1 MFVCLSVDADPGFY
15 EAVPYRL
22 PSEKYRK
29 SPHSLWGTLPS
40 TYTDAAP
47 IGKKHPMLALLT
59 SKKWDAD
66 TISVKSDLTETIYVI
81 DTDLR
86 KQQEAD
92 RITSSVYS
100 HKLPGLYLISGV
112 GTLQADDITVN
123 RPPPPNPMEYRHLLT
138 ASSFRAP
145 MSPAILLLLLDPY
158 PTKQLRG
165 AIHALFLSL
174 LTDARFKCRFAA
186 ALGIAYR
193 PLSTLFCAGVGTE
206 ADTPLGFTVQ
216 IFTAGS
222 LVRALGSVPSA
233 AKLLLSDDERDD
245 TYQESS
251 IGVFTVPIALTVVRC
266 IHTNL
271 LGATEEVKMILKNTA
286 SGNDDDSH
294 ENIQVTNDSLLPALT
309 YVTGEHPIMTLLP
322 TALDDGFLDSR
333 STRHKR
339 LPHLLRDLEYVI
351 ETPGTAMRILLPKQF
366 PPYQGMSLSS
376 RGEDI
381 LTFCTVWCRLL
392 RLAQGMDPQKRK
404 ISGGHVEYE
413 QNRWLEA
420 FGLSLNFAGTRDAL
434 AESPTNSSSA
444 ALAPVSEDGS
454 HLVGIREAMG
464 NIMGALLKEMKLW
477 LYREGMLETGLPV
490 PPGGAHG
497 ASDLSQVEALQR
509 STLHVAA
516 SQLASS
522 SRPDG
527 QLSLATSASTVA
539 LSCATTV
546 KMTESQLNLIENSLK
561 LEGAHRQYKSSAG
574 SSRKDGMQNYTTVSS
589 SNSGAVM
596 GDWLRVPHSPLA
608 GDSLSF
614 HLPLHRALAKT
625 IKSLCAVVVPDSVRN
640 NDAVG
645 WWKLPVLDTG
655 SIDTDEGN
663 LQHPLV
669 PLIRPILRS
678 SNCRVVW
685 SAGPDCSSQ
694 EAQRR
699 RARSRTVSAN
709 IAVAKIIHSL
719 ADHPLRCLAA
729 AQQIERHLWARNG
742 SSVAG
747 MALNYSNAPLCRSF
761 RDLDMA
767 LVQLSASGMSI
778 GLGARRV
785 LSLLINRFSLDGYLC
800 DPERRSAASVGGNGS
815 YASGLG
821 TWVNPPRLQDHDH
834 ATVLSE
840 SLFSTLC
847 ILVTE
852 LPPPPPIS
860 SSDETWL
867 RQSIRR
873 ELIHALAA
881 EPRSHSA
888 AMTAA
893 SCAVGRRDESDGS
906 AGTSGGGGLFRD
918 VFAKVLKEVGKQKAQ
933 GSRASSGPA
942 SFELSPSCCDEYD
955 PTFFHL
961 RRQEHQHAMDVI
973 TGLRKQKSNKE
984 KNSNIGPDA
993 YCLPL
998 VCPPPKAHP
1007 RFISCRLMLHIPQ
1020 MDAAVRRALLFAVF
1034 AGSWLPPPEPIRKV
1048 EKQEKEIM
1056 PSLSSET
1063 KAISTVSLP
1072 TSKSGSDIAYT
1083 RRSGGS
1089 PSIPFQKRGVSF
1101 NESDSNPSFSAEI
1114 VAGSSISFLEELQL
1128 LTLQVHTLEECASLH
1143 RLQPDLDEESKL
1155 ISSGLSINSYLGRL
1169 VHVPESLSDTW
1180 ALRSYPNGPLKSKGS
1195 GERRGS
1201 ILGLLIALYEYRA
1214 DHSSGTN
1221 GGQDETSDGDGG
1233 ARALTGN
1240 GLKWLL
1246 RFVNALVHEAPSVAS
1261 AVKCATNGIP
1271 MKPSTT
1277 SSKATGGE
1285 SSGTTIWTIDETVRM
1300 TISSMLSNLSDLWP
1314 KAVDNSLQKES
1325 SANEEKKERGKVAQK
1340 RMLEMMKK
1348 KQSAFVATM
1357 ETPDSGGEKDKTGQQ
1372 QVEEEDDLCIICR
1385 CDDADGENN
1394 GPLGFLGH
1402 VQRSRVAQMRAC
1414 TEAMDKA
1421 NEGINSNSLFQKY
1434 RVVGHMGCQV
1444 RETEA
1449 MDSKPV
1455 FCLKRGTI
1463 VSVLKNTVSDK
1474 YDILSRRVLVNH
1486 TSEESG
1492 KVIKGWASIQSSQGY
1507 VILSPLVS
1515 LCYENTRW
1523 GSTRPIVRQCGH
1535 AAHLKCVETHT
1546 LSLHQRAAGDQPY
1559 DGRFAANIDDGEFLC
1574 PLCKQLSNILI
1585 PRDGCVI
1592 IKGSGNEVKEESN
1605 KKSTNSMKLED
1616 KFQNLLTRG
1625 TFFGKKETEAYSE
1638 IGQKALAD
1646 FGAHLLQAMD
1656 VPWERSG
1663 SKKKKSRRWHS
1674 SIQRWNYEEE
1684 GGDTTPGGN
1693 TTVRSILRLLRQQ
1706 HIAWA
1711 ALGHSAAAAEAAVRG
1726 VEEILPFGSFS
1737 KTDEPWPGYK
1747 NDEEDNPML
1756 LELTRTMT
1764 GTTGLLEVLMFEMG
1778 TQLGD
1783 GSYEFDGTRPSV
1795 IGKCLADILCGYS
1808 WTQHMEKARDGA
1820 VGSEERERL
1829 ALWSKVTSLMSA
1841 TPCHVARDG
1850 MMSQRHEARAA
1861 AAQMWVSK
1869 GLGTDSKSVDDPPT
1883 PLAMRKCLEN
1893 IASRPLVMERN
1904 WGSLSPTANTESP
1917 LAIPFRP
1924 AAATVF
1930 LYTPLLAWDLNVL
1943 AGAIF
1948 SSILVNSNI
1957 PSSEEILDCGR
1968 ILVVGRMIQTLIT
1981 PNGFDSID
1989 CMEIDEEDEEGR
2001 WNSNEIHIEGE
2012 ALDKLYTH
2020 CTTRIQTGSLD
2031 TDTKLK
2037 EGSRV
2042 ASQKNLF
2049 GNVGR
2054 AILPFN
2060 RSIILMMR
2068 ACYAAA
2074 KSRRRKKGSNEG
2086 TSKDKDSQVLEFVLD
2101 GTETMSTNDGMF
2113 ILKAMGAPTPSSL
2126 VDESNS
2132 CWKIINMWLTA
2143 VIGLEKHHGSYGN
2156 SLLPDLYSATNVSV
2170 SLDADK
2176 MVVDSYDDKS
2186 TNDRMRHQL
2195 KAEEV
2200 AHHDNS
2206 PKEQNLSISPSGF
2219 ERRNVLNEDL
2229 GQNAMPAGIAQFY
2242 NMDSLGDES
2251 DEELIEEMDLEDAE
2265 ELVDF
2270 IDQEGMASSTAG
2282 IDGEDS
2288 GDEPSSSGSDEGENQ
2303 DTSHLFAGLEQSPII
2318 SYQPSLLAQS
2328 PIGPGKQGYML
2339 EMAAARAVMS
2349 DLSHLGLLHRK
2360 DTPTFSLI
2368 RLPKS
2373 FVELYGIVSKV
2384 KGREESTSLDDS
2396 DDVGNSETAICLLTG
2411 TVMRSG
2417 STRRPYQRSQRPPG
2431 ACTLHA
2437 RKNGSGIG
2445 IFFLVQKCT
2454 VLLMHNNKSAYSASL
2469 YVDEHGEEDPSLRR
2483 GRPLFLNDKRYRALE
2498 KLWRQQGIPR
2508 EVAQIRSTSDRVIR
2522 DNWY

>member
-1 MFVCLSVDADPGFY
+1 MYNDPI
-15 EAVPYRL
+15 
-22 PSEKYRK
+22 
-29 SPHSLWGTLPS
+29 
-40 TYTDAAP
+40 P
-47 IGKKHPMLALLT
+47 IVKKHPFLSLLK
-59 SKKWDAD
+59 SRKWDLE
-66 TISVKSDLTETIYVI
+66 TLSVNNELSETIYVV

-92 RITSSVYS
+92 RITSSVFP
-100 HKLPGLYLISGV
+100 HKLPGLCLISGV
-112 GTLQADDITVN
+112 GMVRAESISTN
-123 RPPPPNPMEYRHLLT
+123 RLSPPNPMTYRHLLA

-145 MSPAILLLLLDPY
+145 ISPAILLLLLDPY
-158 PTKQLRG
+158 PTKQLR
-165 AIHALFLSL
+165 ASIHSLFLSL

-222 LVRALGSVPSA
+222 LVRALGSAPAV
-233 AKLLLSDDERDD
+233 AKLLLSDDERDSGFHV
-245 TYQESS
+245 ESS

-271 LGATEEVKMILKNTA
+271 LGATKEVHMILNNTA
-286 SGNDDDSH
+286 TGNDDDSH
-294 ENIQVTNDSLLPALT
+294 ENVHSTNDSLLPALT
-309 YVTGEHPIMTLLP
+309 YVAGEHPIMTLLP
-322 TALDDGFLDSR
+322 TAPDDGFLDSR

-376 RGEDI
+376 RGEEI
-381 LTFCTVWCRLL
+381 LTFCTVWARLL

-454 HLVGIREAMG
+454 HLASIREAMG
-464 NIMGALLKEMKLW
+464 SIIAALLREMKLW

-516 SQLASS
+516 SQLPSS
-522 SRPDG
+522 SNEG
-527 QLSLATSASTVA
+527 QSSSSTSVSTVA
-539 LSCATTV
+539 LSCATSV

-561 LEGAHRQYKSSAG
+561 LESVNR
-574 SSRKDGMQNYTTVSS
+574 RVRNDGVPVSPVI
-589 SNSGAVM
+589 SNPTSGAVM

-625 IKSLCAVVVPDSVRN
+625 IRSLCAVVVPESVRS
-640 NDAVG
+640 NDNLG
-645 WWKLPVLDTG
+645 WWKLPVFDNATNTSSTIG
-655 SIDTDEGN
+655 SIGGN
-663 LQHPLV
+663 AQHPLV

-685 SAGPDCSSQ
+685 SAGPDCTSQ

-719 ADHPLRCLAA
+719 ADHPIRCLAA

-761 RDLDMA
+761 RDLDLS

-785 LSLLINRFSLDGYLC
+785 LSLLINRFSMDGYLC
-800 DPERRSAASVGGNGS
+800 DPERRSVVNTGGNGS
-815 YASGLG
+815 YATGLG
-821 TWVNPPRLQDHDH
+821 AWVNPPRLQDPDH
-834 ATVLSE
+834 ATILSE

-888 AMTAA
+888 AIAAA
-893 SCAVGRRDESDGS
+893 SCAVNRRDESDGS

-918 VFAKVLKEVGKQKAQ
+918 VFAKVLKEVGKQKSR
-933 GSRASSGPA
+933 GSRARSGPA
-942 SFELSPSCCDEYD
+942 SFELSPSCCEEYD

-961 RRQEHQHAMDVI
+961 RRQEHQHAMDVVSS
-973 TGLRKQKSNKE
+973 LRKQKLNKD
-984 KNSNIGPDA
+984 KGKSDGVDA
-993 YCLPL
+993 YCYSL
-998 VCPPPKAHP
+998 VCQPPKAHP
-1007 RFISCRLMLHIPQ
+1007 RFIACRLMLHLPP
-1020 MDAAVRRALLFAVF
+1020 MDAAIRRSLLFALF
-1034 AGSWLPPPEPIRKV
+1034 GGSWLPPKEPEKSNVAVDDAASSSPFDASVGQSI
-1048 EKQEKEIM
+1048 
-1056 PSLSSET
+1056 SLST
-1063 KAISTVSLP
+1063 N
-1072 TSKSGSDIAYT
+1072 KSGADVPATTYS
-1083 RRSGGS
+1083 RRSNSS
-1089 PSIPFQKRGVSF
+1089 PSNPFQKRGSS
-1101 NESDSNPSFSAEI
+1101 NEGDTNPPFSADT
-1114 VAGSSISFLEELQL
+1114 VAGSSVSFLEELQL

-1143 RLQPDLDEESKL
+1143 RLQPDLDEEAKS
-1155 ISSGLSINSYLGRL
+1155 ISAGLSINSYLRRL
-1169 VHVPESLSDTW
+1169 VHVPDSLRDEWS
-1180 ALRSYPNGPLKSKGS
+1180 LRPFPGGPLKSKGS

-1201 ILGLLIALYEYRA
+1201 ILGLLIALYEYRG
-1214 DHSSGTN
+1214 DHGTGSN
-1221 GGQDETSDGDGG
+1221 GGQDETADGHGG

-1246 RFVNALVHEAPSVAS
+1246 RFVNALVDGAPSVAT
-1261 AVKCATNGIP
+1261 AVKSATTGVSL
-1271 MKPSTT
+1271 KTATASTT
-1277 SSKATGGE
+1277 TGID
-1285 SSGTTIWTIDETVRM
+1285 SNGTTIWTIDEKVRL
-1300 TISSMLSNLSDLWP
+1300 TISDMLSNLPDLWP
-1314 KAVDNSLQKES
+1314 KPLNNTLQQKES
-1325 SANEEKKERGKVAQK
+1325 SANEEKKERGKLAQR

-1348 KQSAFVATM
+1348 KQSAFSASM
-1357 ETPDSGGEKDKTGQQ
+1357 ETSDSIGMRTESQLEEK
-1372 QVEEEDDLCIICR
+1372 ENDLCIICR

-1394 GPLGFLGH
+1394 GPLGYLGH

-1414 TEAMDKA
+1414 CEGIGKA
-1421 NEGINSNSLFQKY
+1421 NEGNESQSLYQKY

-1455 FCLKRGTI
+1455 SCLKRGTI
-1463 VSVLKNTVSDK
+1463 VSVLKSTVSEK
-1474 YDILSRRVLVNH
+1474 YDIMSRRVLVKH
-1486 TSEESG
+1486 VSEETG
-1492 KVIKGWASIQSSQGY
+1492 KITAGWASMQSSQGY

-1523 GSTRPIVRQCGH
+1523 GSTRPIILQCGH
-1535 AAHLKCVETHT
+1535 AAHLKCVEKHR

-1585 PRDGCVI
+1585 PRDGCAR
-1592 IKGSGNEVKEESN
+1592 VKESKDGEKENTIS
-1605 KKSTNSMKLED
+1605 KTKDLKRSSLED
-1616 KFQNLLTRG
+1616 KVQNVLTRNA
-1625 TFFGKKETEAYSE
+1625 FLGKKEADSFSDT
-1638 IGQKALAD
+1638 GQKALAD
-1646 FGAHLLQAMD
+1646 FGSHLSQAMA
-1656 VPWERSG
+1656 VPWERAG
-1663 SKKKKSRRWHS
+1663 SKKRKNRRWHTA
-1674 SIQRWNYEEE
+1674 IQRWDYEDEKDDE
-1684 GGDTTPGGN
+1684 SLESSKTVGN
-1693 TTVRSILRLLRQQ
+1693 VLRLFRQQ

-1711 ALGHSAAAAEAAVRG
+1711 AIGHSAAASEAAVRG
-1726 VEEILPFGSFS
+1726 VEEVLPFGSFS
-1737 KTDEPWPGYK
+1737 KTEEPWSGYAK
-1747 NDEEDNPML
+1747 DKENDPML
-1756 LELTRTMT
+1756 LELTRTMA
-1764 GTTGLLEVLMFEMG
+1764 GTAGLLEVLMFEMAK
-1778 TQLGD
+1778 QLGSD
-1783 GSYEFDGTRPSV
+1783 SDTFDDTGPSA
-1795 IGKCLADILCGYS
+1795 ISKCLADILCGYGWIQDMKNAQS
-1808 WTQHMEKARDGA
+1808 GNLDDTNREK
-1820 VGSEERERL
+1820 L
-1829 ALWSKVTSLMSA
+1829 ALWSQVTVLMSA

-1850 MMSQRHEARAA
+1850 MLSQRHEARAA

-1869 GLGTDSKSVDDPPT
+1869 GLGTRSNMSGCPPT
-1883 PLAMRKCLEN
+1883 PMSVKNSLKFISSQQPAIEQ
-1893 IASRPLVMERN
+1893 N
-1904 WGSLSPTANTESP
+1904 WGSLYPTTNDESP
-1917 LAIPFRP
+1917 SSVPFRP
-1924 AAATVF
+1924 AVATAF
-1930 LYTPLLAWDLNVL
+1930 LYTPLLAWDLNVF

-1948 SSILVNSNI
+1948 SSILANAYVDI
-1957 PSSEEILDCGR
+1957 PRSDEILDIGR
-1968 ILVVGRMIQTLIT
+1968 LLVIGRMIQALIS
-1981 PNGFDSID
+1981 PSGFDLTD
-1989 CMEIDEEDEEGR
+1989 DMEIDEEDEEGR
-2001 WNSNEIHIEGE
+2001 WNANEMQIEGE
-2012 ALDKLYTH
+2012 ALTKLYAH
-2020 CTTRIQTGSLD
+2020 CKARVSLGSLD
-2031 TDTKLK
+2031 SDAKLLQ
-2037 EGSRV
+2037 GSKV
-2042 ASQKNLF
+2042 SSPANIF

-2054 AILPFN
+2054 AILPFS
-2060 RSIILMMR
+2060 RSVILMMR
-2068 ACYAAA
+2068 ACNAAT
-2074 KSRRRKKGSNEG
+2074 KNRSRKKGTATE
-2086 TSKDKDSQVLEFVLD
+2086 DADSESSRAFESFLD
-2101 GTETMSTNDGMF
+2101 GTETMTTNDGMF
-2113 ILKAMGAPTPSSL
+2113 IMKEMGVPMPSAL
-2126 VDESNS
+2126 VDESHF
-2132 CWKIINMWLTA
+2132 CWKIINRWLTG
-2143 VIGLEKHHGSYGN
+2143 VVGLEKHHGSSGK
-2156 SLLPDLYSATNVSV
+2156 SLLSDLYNPSASSEEDYT
-2170 SLDADK
+2170 DR
-2176 MVVDSYDDKS
+2176 MMVDSQEETIVKERE
-2186 TNDRMRHQL
+2186 TNLSKQPPKININADPDSSL
-2195 KAEEV
+2195 V
-2200 AHHDNS
+2200 IDGNNS
-2206 PKEQNLSISPSGF
+2206 PSPSSDMEGNDTPT
-2219 ERRNVLNEDL
+2219 ELEAQNVLPSV
-2229 GQNAMPAGIAQFY
+2229 GHFY
-2242 NMDSLGDES
+2242 SDSLGDDS
-2251 DEELIEEMDLEDAE
+2251 DEELIEEMMDDE
-2265 ELVDF
+2265 EMIDFVDHV
-2270 IDQEGMASSTAG
+2270 GVAVNNAAAN
-2282 IDGEDS
+2282 GEDS

-2303 DTSHLFAGLEQSPII
+2303 NTSHLFAGLGESPII
-2318 SYQPSLLAQS
+2318 SYQPSFLAQA
-2328 PIGPGKQGYML
+2328 PIGPGKQGSLL
-2339 EMAAARAVMS
+2339 EATAASTVMS
-2349 DLSHLGLLHRK
+2349 DLSHLGLIHCK

-2384 KGREESTSLDDS
+2384 KGREESTSLDES
-2396 DDVGNSETAICLLTG
+2396 DDVGNAETAICLLTG

-2417 STRRPYQRSQRPPG
+2417 STRRPYHRSQRPPG
-2431 ACTLHA
+2431 ACTIHA

-2469 YVDEHGEEDPSLRR
+2469 YVDEHGEEDPGLRR
-2483 GRPLFLNDKRYRALE
+2483 GRPLFLNETRHRALE
-2498 KLWRQQGIPR
+2498 LLWRQQGIPR